1 MKRDFLKNLGI
12 EDKDLIDKILDENSS
27 DIGRAKGELDSYKEK
42 ITNLENDLKTKT
54 DRIAELEKSNV
65 DIQALQ
71 DKITQLETDNG
82 TLKGELDTKVT
93 ALQKNHAIEN
103 GVRDAKAKNVKA
115 VMALLDLEKV
125 TFTDGKLEGLS
136 EQLETLTQN
145 ESYLFGDNH
154 HVPVGTNPARPDAKG
169 GTPATNMT
177 FADAIANAINNQT
190 KQ

>member
-54 DRIAELEKSNV
+54 DRITELEKSNV

-82 TLKGELDTKVT
+82 TLKGELDTKVA
-93 ALQKNHAIEN
+93 ALLKNHAIEN

-136 EQLETLTQN
+136 EQLESLTQN
-145 ESYLFGDNH
+145 ESYLFGDSH

-169 GTPATNMT
+169 GTPATNKS
-177 FADAIANAINNQT
+177 FADAIADAINNQT